1 VVIAGL
7 LSQLDWTT
15 HGSLG
20 VLGKMVLLAGIAFL
34 GLSLQ
39 FQLLQ
44 MVLNDGV
51 VCCFAVS
58 CFCLL
63 DFGSNYGL
71 EGQITM

>member
-1 VVIAGL
+1 MAGL

-51 VCCFAVS
+51 VSSMLFCCILFLS
-58 CFCLL
+58 SGFW
-63 DFGSNYGL
+63 F
-71 EGQITM
+71 